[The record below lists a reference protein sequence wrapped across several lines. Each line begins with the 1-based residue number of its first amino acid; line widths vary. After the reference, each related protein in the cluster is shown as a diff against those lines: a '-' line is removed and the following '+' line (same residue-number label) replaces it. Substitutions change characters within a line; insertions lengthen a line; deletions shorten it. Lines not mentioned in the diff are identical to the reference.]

1 MDAGE
6 AFCENDPSHERSV
19 TTCSSWI
26 LEKPMSVNRLAVPTA
41 VLGVVFLAST
51 LAPSAPKEDKGP
63 PPWELARGKV
73 NAAQK
78 TCMALALEYLDG
90 KATVEQVHQ
99 WSRRWMDA
107 EREASSRKADQIE
120 SLKNHASRMQQLEQ
134 AAQER
139 LQKRKGLS
147 SDVSA
152 AEYHRLEAELALSRA
167 KSGR

>member
-1 MDAGE
+1 
-6 AFCENDPSHERSV
+6 
-19 TTCSSWI
+19 
-26 LEKPMSVNRLAVPTA
+26 MSVNRLAVPAA
-41 VLGVVFLAST
+41 VLGVVFLVSA
-51 LAPSAPKEDKGP
+51 LAPSAPKEEKGA
-63 PPWELARGKV
+63 PPWELARGKLE
-73 NAAQK
+73 AAQK
-78 TCMALALEYLDG
+78 TCMAIALEYLDG

-107 EREASSRKADQIE
+107 EREASNRKADQVE
-120 SLKNHASRMQQLEQ
+120 ALKNHVSRMRQLEQ

-147 SDVSA
+147 SDVPA